1 MAITLRNSKVAVVG
15 LGAIGSPVAVN
26 LAKKG
31 VTVEVWNRSKEKCAN
46 AIAAGAT
53 EVSELENIDS
63 AIVLTALPDLS
74 QVETLL
80 ASGLNKALKS
90 GDFLVVMGTV
100 SPVAIKA
107 LGRSLSSRGV
117 HLVDAPVSGGDVGA
131 QNGTLSIMVGGTE
144 EEFNALLETF
154 YKVGST
160 IKHLGPLG
168 AGEMAKA
175 CNQIV
180 VAVTLSA
187 LAEAITLGRK
197 AGLDTE
203 TLIEILSGG
212 LANSQVL
219 QVKKEKILS
228 NNYAPGGSA
237 AFQLKDLN
245 FALEAG
251 VATGTSLPTT
261 AIVADLFRS
270 LIEAGDGQLDHSSI
284 VREIER
290 RSN

>member
-1 MAITLRNSKVAVVG
+1 MAITLRNQKVAVVG

-31 VTVEVWNRSKEKCAN
+31 VQVEVWNRTKEKCKN
-46 AIAAGAT
+46 AISAGAT
-53 EVSELENIDS
+53 EISELEKIDS
-63 AIVLTALPDLS
+63 AIVLTALPDYS
-74 QVETLL
+74 QVEALL
-80 ASGLNKALKS
+80 ESGLNKALRS
-90 GDFLVVMGTV
+90 WDFLVVMGTV
-100 SPVAIKA
+100 SPVAIKS
-107 LGRSLSSRGV
+107 LGAKLSKLGV
-117 HLVDAPVSGGDVGA
+117 NLVDAPVSGGDVGA
-131 QNGTLSIMVGGTE
+131 QNGTLSIMVGGTFDQFE
-144 EEFNALLETF
+144 TLLETF
-154 YKVGST
+154 KKIGGT

-187 LAEAITLGRK
+187 LAEAITLGRN
-197 AGLDTE
+197 AGLDSE
-203 TLIEILSGG
+203 TLVDILAGG

-228 NNYAPGGSA
+228 NDFTLGGSA

-251 VATGTSLPTT
+251 TDTGTALPTT
-261 AIVADLFRS
+261 NIVTQLFKS

-284 VREIER
+284 IREIER

>member
-1 MAITLRNSKVAVVG
+1 MEITLRNNKIAVVG

-31 VTVEVWNRSKEKCAN
+31 VKVEVWNRSKEKCAN

-53 EVSELENIDS
+53 EISELENIDS

-74 QVETLL
+74 QVEALL
-80 ASGLNKALKS
+80 AGGLDKALKS

-100 SPVAIKA
+100 SPVAIKT
-107 LGRSLSSRGV
+107 LGAHLASRGI

-144 EEFNALLETF
+144 EEFNILLDTF
-154 YKVGST
+154 KKVGST

-187 LAEAITLGRK
+187 LAEAVTLGRK
-197 AGLDTE
+197 AGLNSE
-203 TLIEILSGG
+203 TLIEILTGG

-219 QVKKEKILS
+219 QVKKEKILTS
-228 NNYAPGGSA
+228 DFTPGGSA

-251 VATGTSLPTT
+251 VDTGVSLPTT
-261 AIVADLFRS
+261 SIVAELFKS
-270 LIEAGDGQLDHSSI
+270 LVEAGDGQLDHSSI